1 MAAKR
6 SPRFFDVLSEVAAEE
21 AAFASL
27 RDNASRDCMELTKS
41 CVLVAPVT
49 TLITSE
55 AFEPCISSRASWANL
70 FDRPAYH
77 RASWATAACASS

>member
-1 MAAKR
+1 MAARR
-6 SPRFFDVLSEVAAEE
+6 SPRFFDVLSEFAAEE

-55 AFEPCISSRASWANL
+55 AFEPCISSRASWA
-70 FDRPAYH
+70 
-77 RASWATAACASS
+77 TAACASS